1 MLQTDKRYSAT
12 EKMKSINSLKKIQAT
27 SFDPNKLEETFVNYK
42 NFKGNWNANN
52 WCFNKN
58 LIILGQGPSLKK

>member
-42 NFKGNWNANN
+42 NFKVIGMQ
-52 WCFNKN
+52 
-58 LIILGQGPSLKK
+58 IIGASTKI